1 MEKQDAVLIS
11 RNRIKLGLNYVQS
24 ISEKALELD
33 NYYKE
38 REILYQE
45 YAKQE
50 EIILRPAPITEIALL
65 DKPAGDEA
73 ENDFYFGAQC
83 QINREIRKLEDAMEA
98 KERHLRAKAR
108 RQTRKDTPKEPR
120 KPIKLRNYS
129 AKPTKKST
137 STIDPDQL
145 ALPSTATLALPP
157 TDTPTPTPQESKRP
171 KRTIQIRTQTPKK
184 TKISRQEIP
193 KEKKTVEE
201 IMMAHLQPLQPNI
214 KKTNGPR
221 KIVLL
226 DKALPSSAPPIRK
239 KRRRLVSKSDSAKK
253 VKNNLENVSKLNDHG
268 TVFDQFGECPVPPQE
283 PMLTEEVPPSPSK
296 DKPSPTPKRN
306 DLLCI
311 SSQNK
316 NIQSFECHAD
326 YHADFEDSDTEMD
339 QNDSLLT
346 SSDRSPASPIV
357 SSTPKPIIP
366 LDIPISSDSGK
377 ESNES
382 IEVRS
387 PSLELPPVSSREPSP
402 LSETSTTTPAYVP
415 NLEIDESSRTCLEK
429 FMKFFQDSEDD
440 EQSVNQE
447 SEDDCFI
454 VATGN
459 KYAPEEVIMLDD
471 SDAEV
476 EAIDTGPD
484 VEIIGVEENNA
495 VLGEIE
501 INAWLDARRLP
512 VGFSYQVGQKVKYG
526 ELQYK
531 ILLNLDRN
539 FQIHLAEIDDEHVI
553 ATIHDVSQKERLK
566 CGNGV
571 MVVQKIEILLEET
584 NQIIG
589 IDAAEISHIFWDRVT
604 DSRYSNS
611 VFNIKH
617 ESVFDIARCEPSI
630 SPIKTSVIVA
640 NPFCR

>member
-1 MEKQDAVLIS
+1 MENQGSILIS
-11 RNRIKLGLNYVQS
+11 RNRIKLELNYVQS

-45 YAKQE
+45 NAKQE
-50 EIILRPAPITEIALL
+50 EIVLRPAPITEIALL

-73 ENDFYFGAQC
+73 ENNFYFGAQC

-129 AKPTKKST
+129 AEPTKKST
-137 STIDPDQL
+137 DQL

-157 TDTPTPTPQESKRP
+157 TDTPTPTPQESTRP
-171 KRTIQIRTQTPKK
+171 KRKIQIRTQTPKK

-201 IMMAHLQPLQPNI
+201 IMMAHLQPLQPNV
-214 KKTNGPR
+214 KKSNGPR

-253 VKNNLENVSKLNDHG
+253 VKNNFENVSKLNDHG
-268 TVFDQFGECPVPPQE
+268 TVFDQFGECPVQPQE
-283 PMLTEEVPPSPSK
+283 PIMAEEVPPSPSK
-296 DKPSPTPKRN
+296 DKPSPAPQRN
-306 DLLCI
+306 DPMCT
-311 SSQNK
+311 SSQDK
-316 NIQSFECHAD
+316 SSFVTD
-326 YHADFEDSDTEMD
+326 YQADFEDSDTETVS

-346 SSDRSPASPIV
+346 PSDRSPASPIV

-382 IEVRS
+382 IEVQS

-402 LSETSTTTPAYVP
+402 LSETSTPTTAYVP
-415 NLEIDESSRTCLEK
+415 NIAMAESGPNINYFNKFLE
-429 FMKFFQDSEDD
+429 DSEDD
-440 EQSVNQE
+440 EQSANQE

-459 KYAPEEVIMLDD
+459 KYSPEEVITLDD

-484 VEIIGVEENNA
+484 VEIIGVEESNA

-501 INAWLDARRLP
+501 VNAWLDARRRP
-512 VGFSYQVGQKVKYG
+512 VGFSYRVGQKIKYG
-526 ELQYK
+526 KLQYK
-531 ILLNLDRN
+531 TLNL
-539 FQIHLAEIDDEHVI
+539 
-553 ATIHDVSQKERLK
+553 
-566 CGNGV
+566 
-571 MVVQKIEILLEET
+571 IL
-584 NQIIG
+584 
-589 IDAAEISHIFWDRVT
+589 
-604 DSRYSNS
+604 
-611 VFNIKH
+611 
-617 ESVFDIARCEPSI
+617 
-630 SPIKTSVIVA
+630 
-640 NPFCR
+640 